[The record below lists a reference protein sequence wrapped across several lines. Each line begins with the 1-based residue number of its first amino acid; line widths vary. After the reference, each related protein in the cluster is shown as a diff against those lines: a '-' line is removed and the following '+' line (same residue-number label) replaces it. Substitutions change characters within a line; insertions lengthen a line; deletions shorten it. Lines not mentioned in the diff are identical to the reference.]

1 MIAGGREIVNE
12 ITRRKIRVNPDKS
25 PLNLLRKKYLEK
37 SEKDNFEERIEN
49 IRQVIARSEMISKND
64 GSEQRRNQLLK
75 MMYQDDIDHEFVTTT
90 MDISHDELE
99 SLVDELVQLGYLHYC
114 SNDEVELTKDGV
126 FHIISQDL
134 DF

>member
-1 MIAGGREIVNE
+1 M
-12 ITRRKIRVNPDKS
+12 NPDKS
-25 PLNLLRKKYLEK
+25 PINLLREKFREK

-90 MDISHDELE
+90 MSISHDELE
-99 SLVDELVQLGYLHYC
+99 SLVDELIQLGYLQYC

>member
-1 MIAGGREIVNE
+1 M
-12 ITRRKIRVNPDKS
+12 NPDKS
-25 PLNLLRKKYLEK
+25 PLNLIRNRCHQKNE
-37 SEKDNFEERIEN
+37 EDDFEERTEN

-64 GSEQRRNQLLK
+64 GSEQRQNQLLK